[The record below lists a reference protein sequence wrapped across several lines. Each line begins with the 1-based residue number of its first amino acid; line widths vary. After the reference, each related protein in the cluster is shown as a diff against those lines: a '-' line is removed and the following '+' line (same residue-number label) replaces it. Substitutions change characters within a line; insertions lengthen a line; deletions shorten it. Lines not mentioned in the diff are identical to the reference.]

1 MFTQMYRLSHGTH
14 ISAVQTNVKIIQMSG
29 AGLYKIAII
38 LNLPVISLFR
48 PALTLPEN
56 HSRYSYEIG

>member
-1 MFTQMYRLSHGTH
+1 MYGLSTVVH

-48 PALTLPEN
+48 PVLTLPEN
-56 HSRYSYEIG
+56 HSRHLYEIG

>member
-38 LNLPVISLFR
+38 LNLPVICLFR
-48 PALTLPEN
+48 PVLTLSAN
-56 HSRYSYEIG
+56 HP